1 MFRAVRRRACSG
13 WTAVTGL
20 FAVHCVPW
28 GRDGP
33 HTGLRGLDSTR
44 QMEQW
49 PWPVQGQVQGAECG
63 GERGHHVWGQLHGG
77 PGRGMHR
84 WTAAMRQS
92 GPQLGRELQP
102 PLTSDLSLR
111 QGRSL
116 PCVLRTRHW

>member
-1 MFRAVRRRACSG
+1 MFRAVRRHACSG

-63 GERGHHVWGQLHGG
+63 ESEDITSGDSYMGAPGEGCTGGQR
-77 PGRGMHR
+77 P
-84 WTAAMRQS
+84 
-92 GPQLGRELQP
+92 
-102 PLTSDLSLR
+102 
-111 QGRSL
+111 
-116 PCVLRTRHW
+116 